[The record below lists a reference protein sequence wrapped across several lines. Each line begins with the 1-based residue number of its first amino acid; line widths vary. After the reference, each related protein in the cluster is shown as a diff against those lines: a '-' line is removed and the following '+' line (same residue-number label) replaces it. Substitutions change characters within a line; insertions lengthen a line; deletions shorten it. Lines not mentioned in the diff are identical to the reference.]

1 MPRSE
6 LDRLY
11 AERRAQLARF
21 HRIVTILACAI
32 FALAIIGTA
41 VGIYLAATTTPEQI
55 GAWLGR
61 LSHAF
66 RGAE

>member
-1 MPRSE
+1 MPSSE

-11 AERRAQLARF
+11 AERRAQMARF
-21 HRIVTILACAI
+21 HRIVTILVCAVI
-32 FALAIIGTA
+32 ALAFIATA
-41 VGIYLAATTTPEQI
+41 VAIYIAATTTPEQI

-66 RGAE
+66 RGTE